1 MGGDGDV
8 PAAAGLVEEELVESN
23 PFLGVRRHPTSKRTR
38 LITWEEWDRIYAKA
52 GERLQCVM
60 QGLYLT
66 DQRIGDVLKIDERD
80 LLEQGIYVKQ
90 QKTGKE
96 LIVKWNDDL
105 RAWVA
110 RCRGLHGKVV
120 KVAFDDPKRPRPL
133 FRTNRGRR
141 PAYVT
146 IYRAWVR
153 AVADAGV
160 EDCNLHDNRAF
171 SATEAKRQGL
181 DPQKLL
187 GHDEARTT
195 KIYLR
200 DRMVEVVEGPTMRR
214 TA

>member
-1 MGGDGDV
+1 MNRRQMIRTLVGLGIACGPLPLPAQSPRRIGVLHRPDGCFIPNRPCADDFIGAIKELGYV
-8 PAAAGLVEEELVESN
+8 EGRHYIYDFREWRSLAEIEDLVRDLVRQNVAVIIAAAPPS
-23 PFLGVRRHPTSKRTR
+23 
-38 LITWEEWDRIYAKA
+38 II
-52 GERLQCVM
+52 
-60 QGLYLT
+60 
-66 DQRIGDVLKIDERD
+66 
-80 LLEQGIYVKQ
+80 
-90 QKTGKE
+90 
-96 LIVKWNDDL
+96 